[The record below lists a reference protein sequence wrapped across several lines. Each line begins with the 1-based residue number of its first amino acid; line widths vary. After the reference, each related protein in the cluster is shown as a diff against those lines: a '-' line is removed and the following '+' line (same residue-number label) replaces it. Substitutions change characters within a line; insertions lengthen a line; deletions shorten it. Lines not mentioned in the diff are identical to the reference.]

1 MSQKS
6 YDNKPTLYLIPTPIG
21 NMEDITLR
29 SINTLKEVDVIFS
42 EDTRETLK
50 LLNYLEIN
58 KKLISCH
65 KFNEDKVYLKVIE
78 YLKNGSNVGLV
89 TDRGTPIIS
98 DPGYV
103 SAYNVI
109 KEGYN
114 VVGLPGA
121 TAFVP
126 ALIISGINPNQFL
139 FYGFLDSKKSHKKK
153 ELEELKEYKYTMI
166 LYESPFRII
175 ETLELIDEIM
185 GERNISVSREISKKY
200 EEIYRGTPKSV
211 IQELKEPKGEF
222 VIVVEGNTKE
232 VSYENIDILDHV
244 NMLINQGISEK
255 DAIKEVAKLH
265 KIPKNEVY
273 MKVKGDRK

>member
-29 SINTLKEVDVIFS
+29 SINTLKEVDVVFS

-78 YLKNGSNVGLV
+78 YLNDGKNVGLV
-89 TDRGTPIIS
+89 TDRGTPAIS

-103 SAYNVI
+103 AAYNAI
-109 KEGYN
+109 KEGFN

-126 ALIISGINPNQFL
+126 ALITSGLNPNKFL
-139 FYGFLDSKKSHKKK
+139 FYGFLDSKKSSKKK
-153 ELEELKEYKYTMI
+153 ELEELKNLKYTI
-166 LYESPFRII
+166 IFYESPFRVR
-175 ETLELIDEIM
+175 ETIELINNIF

-200 EEIYRGTPKSV
+200 EEIYRGTPEKV
-211 IQELKEPKGEF
+211 LQELEEPKGEF
-222 VIVVEGNTKE
+222 VIVVEGNKE
-232 VSYENIDILDHV
+232 EISYDDIDILEHV
-244 NMLINQGISEK
+244 NLLIKEGKTEK

-265 KIPKNEVY
+265 KLNKNEVY
-273 MKVKGDRK
+273 MKVKGN

>member
-29 SINTLKEVDVIFS
+29 SINTLKEVDVVFS

-78 YLKNGSNVGLV
+78 YLNDGKNVGLV
-89 TDRGTPIIS
+89 TDRGTPAIS

-103 SAYNVI
+103 AAYNAI
-109 KEGYN
+109 KEGFN

-126 ALIISGINPNQFL
+126 ALITSGLNPNKFL
-139 FYGFLDSKKSHKKK
+139 FYGFLDSKKSSKKK
-153 ELEELKEYKYTMI
+153 ELEELKNLKYTII
-166 LYESPFRII
+166 LYESPFRVR
-175 ETLELIDEIM
+175 ETIELINSIF

-200 EEIYRGTPKSV
+200 EEIYRGTPEKV
-211 IQELKEPKGEF
+211 LQELEEPKGEF
-222 VIVVEGNTKE
+222 VIVVEGNKE
-232 VSYENIDILDHV
+232 EISYDDIDVLEHV
-244 NMLINQGISEK
+244 NLLIKEGKTEK

-265 KIPKNEVY
+265 KLNKNEVY
-273 MKVKGDRK
+273 LKVKGN

>member
-21 NMEDITLR
+21 NMEDITIR
-29 SINTLKEVDVIFS
+29 SINTLKEVDVVFS

-50 LLNYLEIN
+50 LLNYLDIN

-65 KFNEDKVYLKVIE
+65 KFNEDKVYLKVLE
-78 YLKNGSNVGLV
+78 YLEKGSNVGLV

-109 KEGYN
+109 KHGYN

-126 ALIISGINPNQFL
+126 ALISSGINPNKFL

-153 ELEELKEYKYTMI
+153 ELEELKKNKYTMI
-166 LYESPFRII
+166 FYESPFRVK
-175 ETLELIDEIM
+175 ETIELINDIM
-185 GERNISVSREISKKY
+185 GERNISISREISKKY
-200 EEIYRGTPKSV
+200 EEIYRGTPEKVLS
-211 IQELKEPKGEF
+211 ELTDPKGEF
-222 VIVVEGNTKE
+222 VIVVEGCKE
-232 VSYENIDILDHV
+232 EINYDNIDIKDHV
-244 NMLINQGISEK
+244 KELINNGKSEK

-265 KIPKNEVY
+265 KLNKNDVY
-273 MKVKGDRK
+273 MKVKGGK

>member
-6 YDNKPTLYLIPTPIG
+6 YDGKPTLYLIPTPIG

-29 SINTLKEVDVIFS
+29 SINLLKEVDVIFS

-50 LLNYLEIN
+50 LLNYLNIN

-78 YLKNGSNVGLV
+78 YLENGNNVGLV

-109 KEGYN
+109 EKGYN
-114 VVGLPGA
+114 VVGLPGP

-126 ALIISGINPNQFL
+126 ALITSGINPNKFL

-153 ELEELKEYKYTMI
+153 ELEDLKNNKYTMI
-166 LYESPFRII
+166 FYESPFRVR
-175 ETLELIDEIM
+175 ETIELINNIM
-185 GERNISVSREISKKY
+185 GERNISISREISKKY
-200 EEIYRGTPKSV
+200 EEIYRGTPESV
-211 IQELKEPKGEF
+211 LQELTDPKGEF
-222 VIVVEGNTKE
+222 VITVEGSTKE
-232 VSYENIDILDHV
+232 ESFDNLDIEKHV
-244 NMLINQGISEK
+244 NMLIKEGKTEK

-265 KIPKNEVY
+265 NLPKNDVY
-273 MKVKGDRK
+273 MKVKGDKK

>member
-21 NMEDITLR
+21 NMEDITIR
-29 SINTLKEVDVIFS
+29 AINTLKEVDVVFS

-78 YLKNGSNVGLV
+78 YLKDGKNVGLV
-89 TDRGTPIIS
+89 TDRGTPAIS

-103 SAYNVI
+103 AAYNAI
-109 KEGYN
+109 KEGFN

-126 ALIISGINPNQFL
+126 ALITSGLNPNKFL
-139 FYGFLDSKKSHKKK
+139 FYGFLDSKKSSKKK
-153 ELEELKEYKYTMI
+153 ELEELKNLKYTI
-166 LYESPFRII
+166 IFYESPFRVR
-175 ETLELIDEIM
+175 ETIELINSIF

-200 EEIYRGTPKSV
+200 EEIYRGTPEKV
-211 IQELKEPKGEF
+211 LQELEEPKGEF
-222 VIVVEGNTKE
+222 VIVVEGNKE
-232 VSYENIDILDHV
+232 EISYDDIDVLEHV
-244 NMLINQGISEK
+244 NLLIKEGKTEK

-265 KIPKNEVY
+265 KLNKNEVY
-273 MKVKGDRK
+273 MKVKGN

>member
-21 NMEDITLR
+21 NMEDITIR
-29 SINTLKEVDVIFS
+29 SINKLKEVDVVFS

-50 LLNYLEIN
+50 LLNYLGIS

-65 KFNEDKVYLKVIE
+65 KFNEDKAYLKVIE
-78 YLKNGSNVGLV
+78 YLNNGLNVGLV

-114 VVGLPGA
+114 VVGLPGP

-126 ALIISGINPNQFL
+126 ALITSAINPNKFL
-139 FYGFLDSKKSHKKK
+139 FFGFLDSKKSQKKK
-153 ELEELKEYKYTMI
+153 QLQELKNLKYTI
-166 LYESPFRII
+166 IFYESPFRIK
-175 ETLELIDEIM
+175 ETIELINDIM
-185 GERNISVSREISKKY
+185 GERKISISREISKKY

-211 IQELKEPKGEF
+211 LQELPDPKGEF
-222 VIVVEGNTKE
+222 VIVVEGNNSE
-232 VSYENIDILDHV
+232 ENYDDIDVISHV
-244 NMLINQGISEK
+244 KMLIEDGISEK
-255 DAIKEVAKLH
+255 EAIKTVAKLH
-265 KIPKNEVY
+265 KLSKNDVY
-273 MKVKGDRK
+273 MMVKGVRI

>member
-21 NMEDITLR
+21 NMEDITIR

-50 LLNYLEIN
+50 LLNYLEIS

-78 YLKNGSNVGLV
+78 YLNMGKNVGLV

-103 SAYNVI
+103 VSYNVI

-114 VVGLPGA
+114 VVGLPGP

-126 ALIISGINPNQFL
+126 ALITSSINPNKFL
-139 FYGFLDSKKSHKKK
+139 FYGFLDSKKSSKKK
-153 ELEELKEYKYTMI
+153 ELEELKDLKYTI
-166 LYESPFRII
+166 IFYESPFRVV
-175 ETLELIDEIM
+175 ETLELIKQIM
-185 GERNISVSREISKKY
+185 GDRYISISREISKKY
-200 EEIYRGTPKSV
+200 EEIFRGNISEV
-211 IQELKEPKGEF
+211 LGELIDPKGEF
-222 VIVVEGNTKE
+222 VIVLEGNTKE
-232 VSYENIDILDHV
+232 ENYDNIDIKEHV
-244 NMLINQGISEK
+244 NKLIKEGKEEK
-255 DAIKEVAKLH
+255 EAIKEVAKLH

-273 MKVKGDRK
+273 MKVKGDK

>member
-29 SINTLKEVDVIFS
+29 SINILKEVDVIFS

-50 LLNYLEIN
+50 LLNYLNIN

-78 YLKNGSNVGLV
+78 YLEKGCNVGLV

-109 KEGYN
+109 EKGYN

-126 ALIISGINPNQFL
+126 AIITSGINPNKFL

-153 ELEELKEYKYTMI
+153 ELEELKDNKYTI
-166 LYESPFRII
+166 IFYESPFRII
-175 ETLELIDEIM
+175 ETIQLINDIM
-185 GERNISVSREISKKY
+185 GERKISIAREISKKY
-200 EEIYRGTPKSV
+200 EEIYRGTPKEV
-211 IQELKEPKGEF
+211 LKELVDPKGEF
-222 VIVVEGNTKE
+222 VLVVEGNTKE
-232 VSYENIDILDHV
+232 VSYDNIDIVEHV
-244 NMLINQGISEK
+244 KILIKEGKSEK
-255 DAIKEVAKLH
+255 DAIKEVSKLH
-265 KIPKNEVY
+265 NLPKNEVY
-273 MKVKGDRK
+273 MKVKGD

>member
-29 SINTLKEVDVIFS
+29 SINILKEVDVIFS

-50 LLNYLEIN
+50 LLNYLNIS
-58 KKLISCH
+58 KKLVSCH

-78 YLKNGSNVGLV
+78 YLENGNNVGLV

-109 KEGYN
+109 EKGYN

-126 ALIISGINPNQFL
+126 ALITSGINPNKFL
-139 FYGFLDSKKSHKKK
+139 FYGFLDSKKSKKKK
-153 ELEELKEYKYTMI
+153 ELEELKNNKYTMI
-166 LYESPFRII
+166 FYESPFRII
-175 ETLELIDEIM
+175 ETIELIKEIM
-185 GERNISVSREISKKY
+185 GERNISISREISKKY
-200 EEIYRGTPKSV
+200 EEIYRGSPESV
-211 IQELKEPKGEF
+211 LQELTSPKGEF
-222 VIVVEGNTKE
+222 VIVVEGARN
-232 VSYENIDILDHV
+232 ENNFEKIDIEEHV
-244 NMLINQGISEK
+244 NILINEGKSEK
-255 DAIKEVAKLH
+255 EAIKEVAKLH
-265 KIPKNEVY
+265 KLSKNEVY
-273 MKVKGDRK
+273 MKVKGDK

>member
-29 SINTLKEVDVIFS
+29 SINILKEVDVIFS

-50 LLNYLEIN
+50 LLNYLNIS

-65 KFNEDKVYLKVIE
+65 KFNEDKVYLKILE
-78 YLKNGSNVGLV
+78 YLENNNNVGLV

-103 SAYNVI
+103 SSYNVI
-109 KEGYN
+109 EKGYN

-126 ALIISGINPNQFL
+126 ALITSGINPNKFL
-139 FYGFLDSKKSHKKK
+139 FYGFLDNKKSHKKK
-153 ELEELKEYKYTMI
+153 ELEELKLNKYTMI
-166 LYESPFRII
+166 FYESPFRVI
-175 ETLELIDEIM
+175 ETIELINEIM
-185 GERNISVSREISKKY
+185 GDRKISISREISKKY
-200 EEIYRGTPKSV
+200 EEIYRGYPKE
-211 IQELKEPKGEF
+211 ILKELTDPKGEF
-222 VIVVEGNTKE
+222 VIVVEGNTKNE
-232 VSYENIDILDHV
+232 SFDDIDIVSHV
-244 NMLINQGISEK
+244 NLLINEGRSEK
-255 DAIKEVAKLH
+255 EAIKEVAKLH
-265 KIPKNEVY
+265 NLSKNEVY
-273 MKVKGDRK
+273 IKVKGK

>member
-29 SINTLKEVDVIFS
+29 SINTLKEVDVVFS

-78 YLKNGSNVGLV
+78 YLNDGKNVGLV
-89 TDRGTPIIS
+89 TDRGTPAIS

-103 SAYNVI
+103 AAYNAI
-109 KEGYN
+109 KEGFN

-126 ALIISGINPNQFL
+126 ALITSGLNPNKFL
-139 FYGFLDSKKSHKKK
+139 FYGFLDSKKSSKKK
-153 ELEELKEYKYTMI
+153 ELGELKNLKYTI
-166 LYESPFRII
+166 IFYESPFRVR
-175 ETLELIDEIM
+175 ETIELINSIF

-200 EEIYRGTPKSV
+200 EEIYRGTPEKV
-211 IQELKEPKGEF
+211 LQELEEPKGEF
-222 VIVVEGNTKE
+222 VIVVEGNKE
-232 VSYENIDILDHV
+232 EISYDDIDVLEHV
-244 NMLINQGISEK
+244 NLLIKEGKTEK

-265 KIPKNEVY
+265 KLNKNEVY
-273 MKVKGDRK
+273 MKVKGN

>member
-6 YDNKPTLYLIPTPIG
+6 YDNRPTLYLIPTPIG

-29 SINTLKEVDVIFS
+29 SINILKEVDVIFS

-50 LLNYLEIN
+50 LLNYLNIN

-65 KFNEDKVYLKVIE
+65 KFNEDKAYLKVIE
-78 YLKNGSNVGLV
+78 YLENGHNVGLV

-109 KEGYN
+109 KKGYN

-126 ALIISGINPNQFL
+126 ALITSGINPNKFL

-153 ELEELKEYKYTMI
+153 ELEELKTNKYTMI
-166 LYESPFRII
+166 FYESPFRVI
-175 ETLELIDEIM
+175 ETIKIIKEIM
-185 GERNISVSREISKKY
+185 GERKISISREISKKY
-200 EEIYRGTPKSV
+200 EEIYRGTPDEV
-211 IQELKEPKGEF
+211 LQELTDPKGEF
-222 VIVVEGNTKE
+222 VIIVEGSTNE
-232 VSYENIDILDHV
+232 ESFEEIDIEQHIEI
-244 NMLINQGISEK
+244 LIKEGKSEK

-265 KIPKNEVY
+265 NLPKNEVY
-273 MKVKGDRK
+273 MKVKGN

>member
-6 YDNKPTLYLIPTPIG
+6 YDGKPTLYLIPTPIG

-29 SINTLKEVDVIFS
+29 SINLLKEVDVIFS

-50 LLNYLEIN
+50 LLNYLNIN

-78 YLKNGSNVGLV
+78 YLENGNNVGLV

-109 KEGYN
+109 EKGYN
-114 VVGLPGA
+114 VVGLPGP

-126 ALIISGINPNQFL
+126 ALITSGINPNKFL

-153 ELEELKEYKYTMI
+153 ELEELKNNKYTMI
-166 LYESPFRII
+166 FYESPFRVR
-175 ETLELIDEIM
+175 ETIELINNIM
-185 GERNISVSREISKKY
+185 GERNISISREISKKY
-200 EEIYRGTPKSV
+200 EEIYRGTPASV
-211 IQELKEPKGEF
+211 LQELTDPKGEF
-222 VIVVEGNTKE
+222 VITVEGSTKE
-232 VSYENIDILDHV
+232 ESFDNLDIEKHV
-244 NMLINQGISEK
+244 NMLIKEGKTEK

-265 KIPKNEVY
+265 NLPKNDVY
-273 MKVKGDRK
+273 MKVKGDKK

>member
-6 YDNKPTLYLIPTPIG
+6 YDSKPTLFLIPTPIG

-29 SINTLKEVDVIFS
+29 SINTLKEVDVLFS

-50 LLNYLEIN
+50 LLNYLNIS

-78 YLKNGSNVGLV
+78 YLENGCNVGLV

-109 KEGYN
+109 KKGYN

-126 ALIISGINPNQFL
+126 ALITSGINPNKFL
-139 FYGFLDSKKSHKKK
+139 FYGFLDSKKSQKKK
-153 ELEELKEYKYTMI
+153 ELEELKNYKYTMI
-166 LYESPFRII
+166 FYESPFRIV
-175 ETLELIDEIM
+175 ETVELIDSIM
-185 GERNISVSREISKKY
+185 GERNISISREISKKY
-200 EEIYRGTPKSV
+200 EEIYRGTPKEVLS
-211 IQELKEPKGEF
+211 ELTNPKGEF
-222 VIVVEGNTKE
+222 VIIVEGNTIE
-232 VSYENIDILDHV
+232 DSYMNIDIEEH
-244 NMLINQGISEK
+244 INILLKEGKSEK
-255 DAIKEVAKLH
+255 EAIKEVARLH
-265 KIPKNEVY
+265 KLPKNEVY
-273 MKVKGDRK
+273 MLVKRK